1 MVEKLINTNTHF
13 SDNIISRKELEV
25 VPGVIKCCIGYIQVK
40 LQVYDRTSAVSFVL
54 VAYCFLLHSVF
65 TSKGCM
71 KEGALDYSVK
81 EVKDT
86 C

>member
-1 MVEKLINTNTHF
+1 M
-13 SDNIISRKELEV
+13 
-25 VPGVIKCCIGYIQVK
+25 K
-40 LQVYDRTSAVSFVL
+40 LQVYDRTSAVSFGL